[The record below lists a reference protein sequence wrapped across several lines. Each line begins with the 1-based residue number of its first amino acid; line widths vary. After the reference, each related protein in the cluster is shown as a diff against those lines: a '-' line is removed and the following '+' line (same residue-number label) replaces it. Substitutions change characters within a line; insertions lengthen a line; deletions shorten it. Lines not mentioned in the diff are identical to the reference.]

1 MEAREILLTGRL
13 DGDSLAAWISHR
25 AHLLNLSGW
34 LCRDSAQSA
43 SIVVVGASAML
54 EAMEVSCSLGPADV
68 MVETISSQ
76 PYRLDQQPEGF
87 SVR

>member
-13 DGDSLAAWISHR
+13 SGDSLPAWVSHR
-25 AHLLNLSGW
+25 ARLLNLAGW
-34 LCRDSAQSA
+34 LSRQGSQRA

-68 MVETISSQ
+68 MVETIRSQ
-76 PYRLDQQPEGF
+76 PYQLDQQPEGF
-87 SVR
+87 SIR